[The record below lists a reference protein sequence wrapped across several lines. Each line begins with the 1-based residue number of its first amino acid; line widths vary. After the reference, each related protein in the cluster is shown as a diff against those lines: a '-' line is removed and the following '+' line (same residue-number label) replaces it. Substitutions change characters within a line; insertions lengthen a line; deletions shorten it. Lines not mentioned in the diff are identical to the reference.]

1 MPLCAGAIVLM
12 LRALVKASCFPMV
25 MLFLW
30 DEGDAS
36 SCPGPEAVMVAGPL
50 SLGGPTSIPGL
61 AAGDRPRLP
70 EVGASCEADGNVL
83 TSIGTLSLSHV
94 NVSGRSPV
102 TTTHCTLVRSPTFKS
117 RAKLKGVI
125 LGGTEKNNTDKGGI
139 PSKQFRSLENHA
151 LLSGYTYVI
160 YVEREEGRELCR
172 CRYSIYMGGMNGRNR
187 RNLPGAARRAF
198 LYTYKCAKR
207 FFKRRVPAA
216 SGGEATSFDIRH
228 TSRKRNPSETRSS
241 EINRSLLRVFD
252 GGNQD
257 RAHQGNEKILSVR
270 NP

>member
-36 SCPGPEAVMVAGPL
+36 SCLGPETVMVAGPL

-70 EVGASCEADGNVL
+70 DIGASCEADANVL
-83 TSIGTLSLSHV
+83 TVSIGTLSFSHV

-125 LGGTEKNNTDKGGI
+125 LGGTERTIQTKVAFHQ
-139 PSKQFRSLENHA
+139 SSSESLENRDVV
-151 LLSGYTYVI
+151 GI
-160 YVEREEGRELCR
+160 CIMEREEGRKMDAR
-172 CRYSIYMGGMNGRNR
+172 VQVGIYGG
-187 RNLPGAARRAF
+187 
-198 LYTYKCAKR
+198 
-207 FFKRRVPAA
+207 
-216 SGGEATSFDIRH
+216 
-228 TSRKRNPSETRSS
+228 
-241 EINRSLLRVFD
+241 
-252 GGNQD
+252 
-257 RAHQGNEKILSVR
+257 
-270 NP
+270 